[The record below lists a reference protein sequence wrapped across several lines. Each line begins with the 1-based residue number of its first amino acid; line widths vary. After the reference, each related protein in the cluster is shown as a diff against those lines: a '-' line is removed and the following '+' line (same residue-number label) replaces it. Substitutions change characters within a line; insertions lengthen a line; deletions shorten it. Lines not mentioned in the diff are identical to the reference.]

1 MDWKGGKCV
10 KILFATSECVPFV
23 KTGGLADVCGA
34 LPKQLKKQG
43 AEVRVVL
50 PLYRDVQPKWREQME
65 HLTYFY
71 VNLGWRRQYCGIEML
86 KLDGVTFYF
95 IDNEFYYNR
104 PSVYGWGGDEGERFA
119 FFDRA
124 VLEMLPLIDYK
135 PDVLHCHDWQTGLI
149 PVLLKRQY
157 AALPFYNGIHT
168 VFTIHNLQYQGVFGM
183 DYIEDLMGFGWDA
196 YTSDKLEFF
205 GAASFMKGG
214 LVYTDE
220 ITTVSPTYASEIQT
234 AYYGERLD
242 GLLRARRESLTGI
255 LNGIDTDEYNPSKD
269 PLIEERYNVVTQGK
283 RKAVNKAALQQ
294 QLGLEVRPDV
304 PLIGIVSRLTSQKGL
319 DLVERV
325 LPEIMSMDVQ
335 LVVLGMGEEKYVNLF
350 NWAAHRYQG
359 KVASWNQ
366 MNHELAH
373 RIYAGCDMFLMPSAF
388 EPCGLSQIISL
399 RYGTVPI
406 VRETGGLKDTVPAF
420 NPVTGKGMGFTFYSY
435 NAHDML
441 DAIRRAVT
449 TYREDKK
456 SWRKLIG
463 NGMRGDY
470 GWAASAKK
478 YMELYNKLVPEQTVD
493 LGDEKPAKPEKA
505 EKAE

>member
-1 MDWKGGKCV
+1 M

-23 KTGGLADVCGA
+23 KTGGLADVAGA
-34 LPKQLKKQG
+34 LPKQLKKLG
-43 AEVRVVL
+43 AEVRVIL
-50 PLYRDVQPKWREQME
+50 PLYRDVAPKWREQME

-71 VNLGWRRQYCGIEML
+71 VNLGWRRQYCGIETL

-124 VLEMLPLIDYK
+124 VLEALPLIDYK
-135 PDVLHCHDWQTGLI
+135 PDILHCHDWQTGLI

-157 AALPFYNGIHT
+157 AALPFYQGIHT

-183 DYIEDLMGFGWDA
+183 DYIEDLMGLGWDA

-220 ITTVSPTYASEIQT
+220 ITTVSPTYANEIQT

-242 GLLRARRESLTGI
+242 GLLRARHESLTGI
-255 LNGIDTDEYNPSKD
+255 LNGIDVDEYNPNKD
-269 PLIEERYNVVTQGK
+269 PQIVQTYNVVTQSK
-283 RKAVNKAALQQ
+283 RKAVNKAALQE
-294 QLGLEVRPDV
+294 QLGLEIRPDV
-304 PLIGIVSRLTSQKGL
+304 PLIGMVTRLSSQKGL

-325 LPEIMSMDVQ
+325 LPEIMSLDVQ
-335 LVVLGMGEEKYVNLF
+335 LVVLGMGEEKFVNLF

-366 MNHELAH
+366 MNPELAH
-373 RIYAGCDMFLMPSAF
+373 RIYAGADLFLMPSAF
-388 EPCGLSQIISL
+388 EPCGLSQMIAM

-406 VRETGGLKDTVPAF
+406 VRETGGLKDTVQPF
-420 NPVTGKGMGFTFYSY
+420 NPVTGEGVGFTFYSY

-441 DAIRRAVT
+441 DAVTRATT

-456 SWRKLIG
+456 SWRKIVG

-470 GWAASAKK
+470 SWQHSAKK
-478 YMELYNKLVPEQTVD
+478 YMELYNKLAPEQAVP
-493 LGDEKPAKPEKA
+493 LKEEAKA
-505 EKAE
+505 EPKKDEEE